1 MDILLMVL
9 AVLLLVASIV
19 GCVLPMLPGVPLAY
33 AGMLLLHLTDK
44 VHFTTSQLV
53 IWLIIVV
60 VLQIIDYITP
70 LLGSK
75 YSGGTS
81 FGNRGCIAGTLL
93 GMFFMPWGVIVG
105 PFLGAVA
112 GEMMGGQD
120 LSHAI
125 RAGIGTLLGFLFGTL
140 MKVIVCFYFLVQGF
154 SVIIYKKWMPYKSIH
169 FFYF

>member
-1 MDILLMVL
+1 MDILIMVL
-9 AVLLLVASIV
+9 AIILMVGGIA
-19 GCVLPMLPGVPLAY
+19 GCVLPILPGAPLAY
-33 AGMLLLHLTDK
+33 AGLLLLHFTGLA
-44 VHFTTSQLV
+44 HFSTAQLIV
-53 IWLIIVV
+53 WLIVVV
-60 VLQIIDYITP
+60 VLQVVDYITP

-81 FGNRGCIAGTLL
+81 FGNRGCVAGTLL
-93 GMFFMPWGVIVG
+93 GLFFMPWGIILG

-154 SVIIYKKWMPYKSIH
+154 SVII
-169 FFYF
+169 